1 MDPEKF
7 WLSLLVLASNFFR
20 LQMDYIL
27 LIASLTLI
35 VQIVT
40 LSIVISGYIMKRR
53 KRFIEHGTLMLVAVA
68 MQSVSFLL
76 VMGPAFLLIVGNGF
90 VQRPILLS
98 TVTIV
103 HAILGG
109 TALATGIWITLSWH
123 LQTSITN
130 CIRKRNIMRYLIITW
145 ILALILGITLYVLTY
160 VIP

>member
-7 WLSLLVLASNFFR
+7 WLSLLILASNLFR
-20 LQMDYIL
+20 LEMDIIV
-27 LIASLTLI
+27 LIASFSLI

-40 LSIVISGYIMKRR
+40 LSIVFSGYMMKRKMR
-53 KRFIEHGTLMLVAVA
+53 LIEHGTLMLVAVA

-76 VMGPAFLLIVGNGF
+76 VMGPAFLSLAENGLI
-90 VQRPILLS
+90 QRPILLS

-109 TALATGIWITLSWH
+109 TALATGIWITGSWH
-123 LQTSITN
+123 LQTSIEN
-130 CIRKRNIMRYLIITW
+130 CIRKRTIMRYLIIIW

-160 VIP
+160 MTS